1 MTFPVAGSRT
11 RRLRSEVAKMVAS
24 GAKTVHL
31 FAASRIPLSPSAE
44 PLFPGYVRARMA
56 GAAVWREK

>member
-11 RRLRSEVAKMVAS
+11 KRLRSEVAKIVAS

-31 FAASRIPLSPSAE
+31 FAASKIPPSPSAE
-44 PLFPGYVRARMA
+44 LLFSGYVRARMA
-56 GAAVWREK
+56 GAAVWSEK